1 MYKKN
6 EIYTIS
12 NLLSFLRL
20 LMAIPFWILIG
31 NINEPGVRSVVAAL
45 AIIGALT
52 DWLDGF
58 VARKRNEVTELGKII
73 DPLADKITI
82 GAIIIRLYM
91 VGEIAEYYFFLIIG
105 RDLLIFIGGVIVS
118 KMIGNILP
126 SNILGKITVSVIGL
140 VILLIF
146 LEISRNSYLFLLF
159 YYGSIILIIVS
170 FFAYV
175 YRAVEYIKKENN
187 NGVIR

>member
-1 MYKKN
+1 MFKKN

-31 NINEPGVRSVVAAL
+31 NINEPGVRSILIVL
-45 AIIGALT
+45 TLIGALT
-52 DWLDGF
+52 DWLDGY

-91 VGEIAEYYFFLIIG
+91 VGEIPAYYFFLIIG
-105 RDLLIFIGGVIVS
+105 RDLLIFIGGVFVS
-118 KMIGNILP
+118 KVIGKILP
-126 SNILGKITVSVIGL
+126 SNILGKITVSVIGM
-140 VILLIF
+140 VILLII
-146 LEISRNSYLFLLF
+146 LEINRNSYLYLVF

-170 FFAYV
+170 FLAYI
-175 YRAVEYIKKENN
+175 YRAVEYIRKEK
-187 NGVIR
+187 

>member
-20 LMAIPFWILIG
+20 LMAIPFWILIE
-31 NINEPGVRSVVAAL
+31 NINEPGMRNVIAAL
-45 AIIGALT
+45 AIIAALT

-73 DPLADKITI
+73 DPLADKIAI

-91 VGEIAEYYFFLIIG
+91 VGEIPEYYFFLIIG
-105 RDLLIFIGGVIVS
+105 RDLLIFLGGVIVS
-118 KMIGNILP
+118 KMIGKILP
-126 SNILGKITVSVIGL
+126 SNILGKITVSMIGM
-140 VILLIF
+140 VILLIV
-146 LEISRNSYLFLLF
+146 LEMSRSSYLFQFF

-175 YRAVEYIKKENN
+175 YRAVEYIKKDNN